1 MSTET
6 PTSAQQTPP
15 TLARRIL
22 RGAAYLGVAQYGVLA
37 IGIVKTIILARLV
50 PVEYHGIVVLALSW
64 VSFLHLF
71 RLEPRE
77 VVISDPDG
85 NPARLTTQYA
95 IELATTLIGLVLG
108 GLAYLLAPFLVEW
121 LVGGFG
127 ENAYDTVSNLA
138 NPIVWQAIF
147 VLLLLRV
154 VQAATSTPLYIL
166 HRDIRQDVITRLTL
180 AGTVLGLIVA
190 VVLAWQGFPLASL
203 LADAVVPPVFLGI
216 GAWVAAGWRPALTW
230 DRDVARDVFSF
241 SFTLWTSGLLG
252 KISFEFDD
260 WLVGTLRGNRIVG
273 FYGKAYT
280 LAKMPMDVFAGV
292 ISGIALSAYAQSE
305 AVSRAVLARVYRL
318 MSWLLTR
325 VVAWAS
331 IVVLA
336 AAEEIV
342 LIMLGPNWLAVPLLV
357 RLMFIYVLG
366 RPLYQNN
373 AQLLIS
379 IRQERLFRTTQLVQA
394 VALVLLAPPAVY
406 FWGAEGASVA
416 VSVMMLAGF
425 ALSQR
430 YVMRFLDAPLVRL
443 YGLPVLL
450 VGVLTPLTY
459 VLGDWLHTGI
469 GAALSGPAAALSGG
483 VAGRVYLVDA
493 VLALGVKGISATLLF
508 GGVVA
513 LLERGTLREVIG
525 LVSENLLKRETAP
538 VTD

>member
-1 MSTET
+1 
-6 PTSAQQTPP
+6 
-15 TLARRIL
+15 
-22 RGAAYLGVAQYGVLA
+22 
-37 IGIVKTIILARLV
+37 
-50 PVEYHGIVVLALSW
+50 
-64 VSFLHLF
+64 
-71 RLEPRE
+71 
-77 VVISDPDG
+77 
-85 NPARLTTQYA
+85 
-95 IELATTLIGLVLG
+95 
-108 GLAYLLAPFLVEW
+108 
-121 LVGGFG
+121 
-127 ENAYDTVSNLA
+127 
-138 NPIVWQAIF
+138 
-147 VLLLLRV
+147 
-154 VQAATSTPLYIL
+154 
-166 HRDIRQDVITRLTL
+166 
-180 AGTVLGLIVA
+180 
-190 VVLAWQGFPLASL
+190 
-203 LADAVVPPVFLGI
+203 
-216 GAWVAAGWRPALTW
+216 
-230 DRDVARDVFSF
+230 
-241 SFTLWTSGLLG
+241 
-252 KISFEFDD
+252 
-260 WLVGTLRGNRIVG
+260 
-273 FYGKAYT
+273 
-280 LAKMPMDVFAGV
+280 
-292 ISGIALSAYAQSE
+292 
-305 AVSRAVLARVYRL
+305 VLARVYRL

-538 VTD
+538 AAD